1 MRKNIFLIKIIYVSI
16 FQYFGHLMGRTD
28 SWKDA
33 DAGKDWR
40 REEKGTT
47 QDEMVGWYHLLNG
60 RVWVNSGSWWWTG
73 RPGVLQFMGWQ
84 RVRHNWATELNW
96 CFYTKPGA
104 PYVLTGSLFT
114 FSEWLLTA
122 KVILKFYSNMSI
134 VRLNIFAFSLKLDPT
149 NRN

>member
-1 MRKNIFLIKIIYVSI
+1 
-16 FQYFGHLMGRTD
+16 MGRTD